1 MNKQFEQNDF
11 FTEMVRKLSAAGI
24 EQPML
29 EARLLLAHVKQC
41 EAAEIF
47 STLKV
52 TDEEKQNA
60 TKLLKRR
67 LAHEPLDKIV
77 GHREFFKADFVVN
90 REVLSPRPDT
100 ETLVEAVLKQ
110 YADFGAALRILDL
123 GTGSGC
129 IIESLLLEYQAA
141 HGVAVDVSAAALN
154 VAQKNAEKF
163 GILPRLAFVQADW
176 FMADCAKK
184 IKECGAQEFDII
196 VTNPP
201 YIPSKDIDGLAPE
214 VRDFDPRCALDG
226 GADGFDSYQRI
237 AEIAPELLVSG
248 GRIFI
253 EAGVGQAE
261 RIAAIFAVKGLK
273 LVEVRADL
281 AGIARCVVLGKE

>member
-154 VAQKNAEKF
+154 VAQKNAEKL
-163 GILPRLAFVQADW
+163 GILPRLDFVQADW
-176 FMADCAKK
+176 FATDFAENISK
-184 IKECGAQEFDII
+184 CGAQKFDVI

-201 YIPSKDIDGLAPE
+201 YIPSGDIDDLAPE
-214 VRDFDPRCALDG
+214 VRDFDPRSALDG

-253 EAGVGQAE
+253 EAGVGQADM
-261 RIAAIFAVKGLK
+261 IASIFSSFGLQ
-273 LVEVRADL
+273 LVEIRADL
-281 AGIARCVVLGKE
+281 AGIARCVVMEK

>member
-1 MNKQFEQNDF
+1 MNEQPEMNDF
-11 FTEMVRKLSAAGI
+11 FTEMVLKLGAAGI
-24 EQPML
+24 EQPRL
-29 EARLLLAHVKQC
+29 EARLLLAHVKKC
-41 EAAEIF
+41 EVAKIF
-47 STLKV
+47 STINL

-60 TKLLKRR
+60 TELLKRR

-77 GHREFFKADFVVN
+77 GHREFFKADFIVN
-90 REVLSPRPDT
+90 CDVLSPRPDT
-100 ETLVEAVLKQ
+100 ETLIESVLK
-110 YADFGAALRILDL
+110 YYTDLGALLQILDL

-129 IIESLLLEYQAA
+129 IIESLLLEYQTA
-141 HGVAVDVSAAALN
+141 HGVAVDVSAAALA
-154 VAQKNAEKF
+154 VARKNAKKL
-163 GILPRLAFVQADW
+163 GILPRLDFVQADW
-176 FMADCAKK
+176 FATDFAENISK
-184 IKECGAQEFDII
+184 CGAQKFDVI

-201 YIPSKDIDGLAPE
+201 YIPSGDIDDLAPE
-214 VRDFDPRCALDG
+214 VRDFDPRSALDG

-281 AGIARCVVLGKE
+281 AGIARCVVLKKE